1 MPIAAAE
8 KGKTRRRGDAET
20 RRKRELVRGR
30 QPLLWDQRKPMD
42 ETPDPI
48 AGLVHLVQDL
58 RAKHRQIEA
67 DRLQGVPPYDPILEA
82 EHIVPA

>member
-1 MPIAAAE
+1 
-8 KGKTRRRGDAET
+8 
-20 RRKRELVRGR
+20 
-30 QPLLWDQRKPMD
+30 MD